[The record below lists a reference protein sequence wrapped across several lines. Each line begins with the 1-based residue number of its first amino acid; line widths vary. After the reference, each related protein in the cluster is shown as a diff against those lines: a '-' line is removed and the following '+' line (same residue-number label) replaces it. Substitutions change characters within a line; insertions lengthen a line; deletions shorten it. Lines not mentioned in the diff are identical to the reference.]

1 MRHKRL
7 WGKPSK
13 RIAKVLALLRVDALS
28 REVDWR
34 RNLVHRRISVDDTAV
49 ALGLARETLG
59 KWLDGSIE
67 LGEDK
72 LARVKLLLRTWRKE
86 DAAAGIGA
94 SDTPSWVVTLDQAR
108 ASLDWVDATS
118 PEALLLDAQDCPQ
131 GDD

>member
-67 LGEDK
+67 LAPSK
-72 LARVKLLLRTWRKE
+72 LARVKLLLRFWRKE
-86 DAAAGIGA
+86 DAAAGIGSA
-94 SDTPSWVVTLDQAR
+94 DTPSWVVTLDEAR

-118 PEALLLDAQDCPQ
+118 PEALLIDAQDCPQ
-131 GDD
+131 SDD